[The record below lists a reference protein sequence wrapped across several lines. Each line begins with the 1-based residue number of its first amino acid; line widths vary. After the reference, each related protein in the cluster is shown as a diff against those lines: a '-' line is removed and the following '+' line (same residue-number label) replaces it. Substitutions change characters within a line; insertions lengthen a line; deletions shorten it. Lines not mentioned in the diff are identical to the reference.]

1 MRIIFILMIAVV
13 TLTSCG
19 KGKTGKTSTGIKYE
33 LFQNKSGNKVQPNDV
48 LYLRYTMLAD
58 DSLMSTNISEPLPE
72 LGFYPD
78 VKKEPRKLSP
88 IEESFGLMEVGDS
101 IKIFIPI
108 DSMGAPGMRPPGL
121 EKTKFIVYKISIEK
135 RLSNTEV
142 EKVTKGIA
150 DKVKGLFEE
159 TKANKLDYLV
169 TPSGLKYKILEEG
182 KGALI
187 TQGKKV
193 TTNYYGILASDGVM
207 FDNSYQRGLMPF
219 TFEAMSAQ
227 VIPGWDEGVLL
238 LKKGSKAIFYIPSS
252 LAYGAEGAGGGA
264 IPADADLMFYL
275 EILDVK

>member
-121 EKTKFIVYKISIEK
+121 EKTKFIVYKILIEK

-182 KGALI
+182 NGSLI

-227 VIPGWDEGVLL
+227 VIPGWDEGVSL

>member
-227 VIPGWDEGVLL
+227 VIPGWDEGVSL

>member
-1 MRIIFILMIAVV
+1 MIAVV

-58 DSLMSTNISEPLPE
+58 DSLMSTNINEPLPE

>member
-1 MRIIFILMIAVV
+1 MRILFILLIAAV
-13 TLTSCG
+13 TLNSCG
-19 KGKTGKTSTGIKYE
+19 KGKSGKTSTGIKYE

-58 DSLMSTNISEPLPE
+58 DSLMSTNINEPLPE

>member
-1 MRIIFILMIAVV
+1 MIAVV

-78 VKKEPRKLSP
+78 VKTEPRKLSP
-88 IEESFGLMEVGDS
+88 IEESYGLMEVGDS

-219 TFEAMSAQ
+219 SFEAMSAQ
-227 VIPGWDEGVLL
+227 VIPGWDEGVSL
-238 LKKGSKAIFYIPSS
+238 LKNGSKAIFYIPSS

>member
-219 TFEAMSAQ
+219 SFEAMSAQ
-227 VIPGWDEGVLL
+227 VIPGWDEGVSL
-238 LKKGSKAIFYIPSS
+238 LKNGSKAIFYIPSS

>member
-1 MRIIFILMIAVV
+1 MRILFIFLIAVP

-19 KGKTGKTSTGIKYE
+19 NGKTGKTSTGIKYE

-48 LYLRYTMLAD
+48 LYLRYSMLAD

-72 LGFYPD
+72 LGFFPD

-108 DSMGAPGMRPPGL
+108 DSMGAPGTRPPGL
-121 EKTKFIVYKISIEK
+121 EKTKFIVYKILIEK

-142 EKVTKGIA
+142 EKVTKGVA
-150 DKVKGLFEE
+150 DKVKGLFEK
-159 TKANKLDYLV
+159 TKANTINYSA
-169 TPSGLKYKILEEG
+169 TSSGLKYIILEEG
-182 KGALI
+182 NGSVI

-193 TTNYYGILASDGVM
+193 TTNYYGILAADGVM

-219 TFEAMSAQ
+219 TFEAMTGQ
-227 VIPGWDEGVLL
+227 VIPGWDEGMGL
-238 LKKGSKAIFYIPSS
+238 LKKGSKALFYIPSA

-275 EILDVK
+275 EILDVN

>member
-1 MRIIFILMIAVV
+1 MIAVV

-193 TTNYYGILASDGVM
+193 TTNYYGILASDGIM

-227 VIPGWDEGVLL
+227 VIPGWDEGVSL